1 MSRGPALIPVGRL
14 PSMNGDSVITP
25 STVMLATRLSAN
37 SVNHRFPSGPRVM
50 SSARNLPK
58 GRFFSYHTW
67 MPVIPRFR
75 GRLHQAAFFV
85 AVPAGV
91 ALVAV
96 APTAL
101 SRAAAAI
108 YAASLAGLYGAS
120 ALYHRMPWSPRARGW
135 MKRLD
140 HSMIFVLIAGTY
152 TPFSL
157 LVLTGGWRVVVLS
170 VVWAGAALGIVLKM
184 VRIDGFKALSA
195 TLYIGLGWMVV
206 VASPQMVRGLPPVAL
221 ALVATGGILYTTGAI
236 VFATKRPDPSPAVFG
251 YHEVWHAMVVGASL
265 CHFTAVFLV
274 VLALR

>member
-1 MSRGPALIPVGRL
+1 MQ
-14 PSMNGDSVITP
+14 SV
-25 STVMLATRLSAN
+25 
-37 SVNHRFPSGPRVM
+37 
-50 SSARNLPK
+50 
-58 GRFFSYHTW
+58 
-67 MPVIPRFR
+67 PRFR

-91 ALVAV
+91 ALVTA

-101 SRAAAAI
+101 SRTAAAI
-108 YAASLAGLYGAS
+108 FAASLAGLYGTS

-157 LVLTGGWRVVVLS
+157 LVLSGTWRVAVLS
-170 VVWAGAALGIVLKM
+170 VVWAGAAVGIVLKM
-184 VRIDGFKALSA
+184 VRIDGLKALAA

-206 VASPQMVRGLPPVAL
+206 VASPQMVRGLPPVAV
-221 ALVATGGILYTTGAI
+221 ALVATGGILYTIGAI
-236 VFATKRPDPSPAVFG
+236 VLATHRPDPSPTVFG
-251 YHEVWHAMVVGASL
+251 YHEIWHAMVVGASL
-265 CHFTAVFLV
+265 CHFAAVFLV